1 MYQCV
6 HTHTYILS
14 NNRERGNL
22 IIKATIVNA
31 RTIDCVLTFNLRE
44 KTGFID
50 NITIIRPIGKLLNL
64 VIIQIFQ
71 TKI

>member
-6 HTHTYILS
+6 HTHTYIVS

-22 IIKATIVNA
+22 NIKATIVNA

-44 KTGFID
+44 KNGFYRQY
-50 NITIIRPIGKLLNL
+50 NYY
-64 VIIQIFQ
+64 
-71 TKI
+71 